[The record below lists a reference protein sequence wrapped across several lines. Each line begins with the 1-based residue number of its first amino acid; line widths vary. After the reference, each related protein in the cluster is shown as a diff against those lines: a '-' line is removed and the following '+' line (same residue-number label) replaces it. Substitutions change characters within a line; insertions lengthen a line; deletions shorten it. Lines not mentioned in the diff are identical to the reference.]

1 MAIIYATTGAVP
13 NTSLTDGQSNT
24 VLGGKAGE
32 LIVAELHGFW
42 YTAAYRGRSFHGSAA
57 IAGVTIP
64 RETTTAATF
73 LLNNPSAS
81 GVNLEL
87 ISFDLANFATTDVVA
102 NLLLAG
108 GVQTPTAVT
117 AITATVTPTLLGGG
131 AVNKAVLA
139 SVATVVAMSLFWPLF
154 QKTTTT
160 AGTNQVIPYVFSGRL
175 LLSPGSCIQLCSN
188 PIQAQAQTPAFDW
201 AEWPI

>member
-1 MAIIYATTGAVP
+1 MAIMYLTTGAIP
-13 NTSLTDGQSNT
+13 NTSLPDGQSNT
-24 VLGGKAGE
+24 ALGGKAGE
-32 LIVAELHGFW
+32 LIVAELHGLW
-42 YTAAYRGRSFHGSAA
+42 YTAGYRGRAFHGSAA

-73 LLNNPSAS
+73 LLFNPAAS

-102 NLLLAG
+102 NILLAG
-108 GVQTPTAVT
+108 SVQTPTAVT
-117 AITATVTPTLLGGG
+117 AITSTVTPTLLGGG
-131 AVNKAVLA
+131 AVNKAALYSA
-139 SVATVVAMSLFWPLF
+139 ATIVAMTLFWPLF

-160 AGTNQVIPYVFSGRL
+160 AGTNQVIPYAFNGRI
-175 LLSPGSCIQLCSN
+175 LLSPGAAIMVASN
-188 PIQAQAQTPAFDW
+188 PVQSQAQTPAFDW